1 MAAGTTGTGLKR
13 SGSEK
18 KNIRSSEETKRGGE
32 VTAGGRESS
41 ARNNK
46 RVSAYGR
53 QMAEKKFLKDQY
65 GLGEAQ
71 FRRFYK
77 NAQRQRV
84 GTGEALLV
92 MLERRLD
99 NIVYSLKLAT
109 TRTQARQMIVHRH
122 VLVNGQIVTSPSYL
136 LSVDD
141 VVSFK
146 PATLEREA
154 FVVNAIDKRLNIGI
168 KVPEWLELRKKDRSG
183 VVLRLPERSDINA
196 DIQEHLIVEL
206 YSK

>member
-1 MAAGTTGTGLKR
+1 MAAGTTGAGLKR

-18 KNIRSSEETKRGGE
+18 KNIRSAED
-32 VTAGGRESS
+32 VAGTRESTS
-41 ARNNK
+41 RVNK
-46 RVSAYGR
+46 RTSAYGR
-53 QMAEKKFLKDQY
+53 QLAEKNFLKDQY

-71 FRRFYK
+71 FKRFYK
-77 NAQRQRV
+77 NAQRQRT
-84 GTGEALLV
+84 GTGESLLV
-92 MLERRLD
+92 LLERRLD
-99 NIVYSLKLAT
+99 NVVYSLKLAT

-122 VLVNGQIVTSPSYL
+122 VLVNGKIVTSPSYL
-136 LSVDD
+136 MSVDD

-146 PATLEREA
+146 QATLERES

>member
-1 MAAGTTGTGLKR
+1 
-13 SGSEK
+13 
-18 KNIRSSEETKRGGE
+18 
-32 VTAGGRESS
+32 
-41 ARNNK
+41 
-46 RVSAYGR
+46 
-53 QMAEKKFLKDQY
+53 
-65 GLGEAQ
+65 
-71 FRRFYK
+71 
-77 NAQRQRV
+77 
-84 GTGEALLV
+84 
-92 MLERRLD
+92 
-99 NIVYSLKLAT
+99 
-109 TRTQARQMIVHRH
+109 
-122 VLVNGQIVTSPSYL
+122 L